1 MMPVRGMSVAK
12 VMMKE
17 EMFSEAMIFSFAPR
31 LPVHLTL
38 STIRSLHDPCA
49 KEGVITQNN

>member
-1 MMPVRGMSVAK
+1 MLVRGMSVAK

-17 EMFSEAMIFSFAPR
+17 EMFSGPMILSFAPR
-31 LPVHLTL
+31 LPVHMVL

-49 KEGVITQNN
+49 KEGLITQNTN